1 MKLLLDFAVALLVGF
16 AALATFGFA
25 QESGK
30 ARDRLF
36 PEKIAPLLQ
45 KHCLICHNPEKA
57 RGGLDVSTRTAML
70 EGGDKGPVVV
80 PGDARQSRLYQ
91 MIAGPMPKMP
101 READPL
107 PPEDAALVGR
117 WIDAGAPWPENISLQ
132 TKKETKDKT
141 WWSLHPL
148 TRPTLPQVSDPSWCK
163 TPIDYFIL
171 VMLDAKGMRPSA
183 PADRLTFL
191 RRVKYDLHGLP
202 PTPDEIRE
210 FERDCAASAKSQAE
224 LPDDAVGKLI
234 DRLLASP
241 HFGERWG
248 RHWLD
253 IVHYADTHGYDKDKR
268 RLWAWLYRDWVI
280 RAFNRDLPFRR
291 FLRYQLAGDVLF
303 PGDPDGIIATGFVV
317 AGPWDFVGQVELR
330 EGTVDKEKTRTLDRD
345 DMVANTIA
353 TFNSLTVHCARCH
366 DHKFDPIPM
375 KDYYQLQAVFAGVE
389 RGDRPVATGD
399 VQTQKALLAAKQQKL
414 TERRDELLKLTQQHT
429 SPEVQR
435 LDAELRELRRRF
447 SALPPLPATAPSK
460 TNGYHSLIEKERDV
474 TKWVQVDLGQSL
486 PLEMIRLVPARPV
499 DFPDTPG
506 FGFPVRFQLALSE
519 EPNFTKAI
527 VVADHTR
534 EDYPNPG
541 DNPVTLFVGGK
552 KGRYVRV
559 TADRLWLRTNDYI
572 FALAELQVFTKPQ
585 DEYSDSSGPLR
596 NAALGAKVTAL
607 DSIEAGRWSMRHLV
621 DDCDSRRQ
629 LPDANLPSVRERLS
643 LECRLAQTE
652 QARRMLADQ
661 LMAPTVRQGLED
673 CTRELALIQQQLDG
687 LKSSAQVYA
696 VRPIPPRPIHVLT
709 RGDVERPG
717 ALVHPGALTRI
728 FPNLDEHFRE
738 VRTAKPQAAEGP
750 RRAALA
756 KWLCDDRNVLTWRSI
771 VNRVWHYHF
780 GKGIVDTPNDFG
792 KNGGLPS
799 HPELLDW
806 LACDFR
812 DNGDSFKRLHKMIL
826 MSATYR
832 QASTHNAEFAKR
844 DADNRCLWR
853 MNRLRLDAESIRDS
867 VLAVS
872 GKMSWTMHGP
882 GYDLFRFKDDHSPVY
897 DHLDVAKATSPE
909 TWRRTV
915 YRFVVRSVPNPFLE
929 TLDCAD
935 PNINV
940 PVRNT
945 TVTALQALALL
956 NNPFMVQQ
964 AEFFAERVRNIEIEP
979 ARQVDAA
986 YLLAFGRTPSVQER
1000 VAMTSYLERHGLANL
1015 CRLLFNANEF
1025 MFVD

>member
-1 MKLLLDFAVALLVGF
+1 MKVLTDFAVSLFLGF
-16 AALATFGFA
+16 AALATLGFSQDSA
-25 QESGK
+25 KS
-30 ARDRLF
+30 RDRLF
-36 PEKIAPLLQ
+36 PEKIAPLLR
-45 KHCLICHNPEKA
+45 KHCLSCHNPEKA
-57 RGGLDVSTRTAML
+57 RGGLDLSTRTSFL
-70 EGGDKGPVVV
+70 EGGDKGPVIV
-80 PGDARQSRLYQ
+80 PGNAKTSRLYQ

-101 READPL
+101 RQAEPL
-107 PPEDAALVGR
+107 QPDDVALIGR
-117 WIDAGAPWPENISLQ
+117 WIDAGAPWPESFSLLP
-132 TKKETKDKT
+132 KKETRNDT
-141 WWSLHPL
+141 WWSLRPL
-148 TRPTLPQVSDPSWCK
+148 TQPALPKVSDPSWCK
-163 TPIDYFIL
+163 TPIDYFVL
-171 VMLDAKGMRPSA
+171 AMLDAKGMRPSA
-183 PADRLTFL
+183 AADRLSFL

-202 PTPDEIRE
+202 PTPEEIRE
-210 FERDCAASAKSQAE
+210 FEKDCADAEPQAG
-224 LPDDAVGKLI
+224 LPDEAVEKLI

-291 FLRYQLAGDVLF
+291 FLRYQLAGDVFF

-317 AGPWDFVGQVELR
+317 AGPWDFVGHVELR
-330 EGTVDKEKTRTLDRD
+330 EGTVDKEKTRALDRD

-375 KDYYQLQAVFAGVE
+375 RDYYQLQAVFAGVE

-399 VQTQKALLAAKQQKL
+399 VQAQKALLAAKQQRL
-414 TERRDELLKLTQQHT
+414 TERRDQLLKQAQRIAA
-429 SPEVQR
+429 PEWQR
-435 LDAELRELRRRF
+435 RAADLIKLRNRLA
-447 SALPPLPATAPSK
+447 ALPPLPSTPPSK

-474 TKWVQVDLGQSL
+474 TKWVQVDLGQNMPIEL
-486 PLEMIRLVPARPV
+486 IRLIPARPV

-506 FGFPVRFQLALSE
+506 FGFPVRFQVAVSDEPTFAKATVLADQ
-519 EPNFTKAI
+519 TQ
-527 VVADHTR
+527 

-541 DNPVTLFVGGK
+541 DNPVSIVANRK
-552 KGRYVRV
+552 NGRYVRIV
-559 TADRLWLRTNDYI
+559 ADRLWMRTNDYT
-572 FALAELQVFTKPQ
+572 FALAELQVFTKSQ
-585 DEYSDSSGPLR
+585 EDRSESWGALK
-596 NAALGAKVTAL
+596 NVALGAKVTAL
-607 DSIEAGRWSMRHLV
+607 DSIEAGRWSTRHLV

-629 LPDANLPSVRERLS
+629 LPDGSLAGVRERLAVES
-643 LECRLAQTE
+643 RLAQVE
-652 QARRMLADQ
+652 QERKTLADK
-661 LMAPTVRQGLED
+661 LMDPAIRQDLQD
-673 CTRELALIQQQLDG
+673 CSRELALIQQQLDA
-687 LKSSAQVYA
+687 LKDSAQVFA
-696 VRPIPPRPIHVLT
+696 VRPISPRPIHILA

-717 ALVHPGALTRI
+717 ALAQPGALTTI
-728 FPNLDEHFRE
+728 FPQLDGYFRE
-738 VRTAKPQAAEGP
+738 ARVAKPQAAEGI

-756 KWLCDDRNVLTWRSI
+756 DWLCDDRNVLTWRSI

-812 DNGDSFKRLHKMIL
+812 NNGDSFKRLHKMIL

-832 QASTHNAEFAKR
+832 QACVQNADFAKR
-844 DADNRCLWR
+844 DADNRYLWR
-853 MNRLRLDAESIRDS
+853 MNRQRLDAESIRDS

-872 GKMSWTMHGP
+872 GKMNWTMYGP

-897 DHLDVAKATSPE
+897 DHLDIAKATSPE

-964 AEFFAERVRNIEIEP
+964 AEFFAERVRQMETEP
-979 ARQVDAA
+979 AKQVDAA
-986 YLLAFGRTPSVQER
+986 YLLAYGRTPDADER
-1000 VAMTSYLERHGLANL
+1000 VAMTGYLERHGLANL